1 MENNENHIYI
11 LNKIK
16 HKPLIFKDIFS
27 FASNRP
33 YIFINLINTSQHL
46 KSDLKA
52 TFAKLKK
59 NNKLSSEINVNL
71 QKFIYYK
78 KIVEKFPLLVRQIK
92 NKFKKINKDFSL
104 IITSNEPINEE
115 LFFEKNMQNI
125 QDLTTSD
132 NDIIIKVIKKYVD
145 ENYEKNVN
153 DLLSLYYRNF
163 MRNFCNNKRH
173 RYEEYDYFNYINYYD
188 SSYLSKGHQRDIKE
202 KDFFDNYKKMIERR
216 RDFFN
221 EKIKEEIKLSNDK
234 KIAESIGK
242 IVNLIPISYDKYCL
256 DPIELL
262 KIYLKNLLEKKDIEK
277 FFEII
282 YLIYNDYFAIFNKKE
297 FDYYKYPIIT
307 KMYRNS
313 CRDKISKQINN
324 NINEY
329 NEINQISVI
338 KRILTDLKEYNESND
353 LLFKKVIIN
362 LLFDYLLTEESFL
375 LYNLPN
381 TLLENKDLE
390 IDGFLD
396 IKYFNYI
403 KNKSHYIKQ
412 NLAFICIIDRHKY
425 PLNMDNIIYPYVT
438 KFHFKLFSHIDLNEL
453 FMFYNLPINEIFK
466 IYESYFIKI
475 KNFKYIKQISF
486 DDEFVINK
494 DQFLSY
500 NDEYYQSII
509 SYIID
514 QYFIKYNKDKNNIL
528 KNLDLEDISIR
539 EDKLDNIYERY
550 KILYGFNKMF
560 PKLKKKKI
568 FEIRYNDVLNENF
581 NFPTNK
587 EDKILIIDFEFKIFD
602 NTNIVIDDINDFI
615 SNIYTNRNIN
625 NNIEILSFINFKM
638 SKDININLNLF
649 TSLSYL
655 KEFFINNN
663 NISIINESKTKLD
676 LSHKANDNFPYV
688 YGGFDTENNL
698 IYYRN
703 GKNKILSND
712 ILDLINFFNNK
723 IVKLEDP
730 KVGNEEEYLLFYQ
743 LYKQNNFFENKSTII
758 IISGGNIISQK

>member
-1 MENNENHIYI
+1 MENNESHIYI
-11 LNKIK
+11 LNKIR
-16 HKPLIFKDIFS
+16 HKPLIFKEIFS

-33 YIFINLINTSQHL
+33 YIFINFINTSKYL
-46 KSDLKA
+46 KSALKN
-52 TFAKLKK
+52 TFDKLKK
-59 NNKLSSEINVNL
+59 NNRLSSEFNENL
-71 QKFIYYK
+71 KKFIFYK

-92 NKFKKINKDFSL
+92 NKFKKINKDLNL
-104 IITSNEPINEE
+104 IINSKESINDE
-115 LFFEKNMQNI
+115 LFLEKNIQSI
-125 QDLTTSD
+125 QDLIISD
-132 NDIIIKVIKKYVD
+132 NDLIIKTIKKYID

-153 DLLSLYYRNF
+153 DVLTLYYKNF
-163 MRNFCNNKRH
+163 MRNNCNNKRN
-173 RYEEYDYFNYINYYD
+173 RYDEYSYFNYYK
-188 SSYLSKGHQRDIKE
+188 SYNRKTHQIDIKE
-202 KDFFDNYKKMIERR
+202 KDFFDNYKEIIEIR

-221 EKIKEEIKLSNDK
+221 EKIKEEIKLSNK
-234 KIAESIGK
+234 ESIGK
-242 IVNLIPISYDKYCL
+242 IVNSVPISYDKYCL
-256 DPIELL
+256 EPIELL
-262 KIYLKNLLEKKDIEK
+262 KIYLKNLLEKKDIET

-282 YLIYNDYFAIFNKKE
+282 YFIYNDYFAIFNKKE

-307 KMYRNS
+307 KKYRDS
-313 CRDKISKQINN
+313 CRDKVSKQINN

-329 NEINQISVI
+329 NQINQISVI
-338 KRILTDLKEYNESND
+338 KRIITDLKEYNESND

-362 LLFDYLLTEESFL
+362 LLFDYLLTEESCL

-381 TLLENKDLE
+381 ILLENKDLE

-412 NLAFICIIDRHKY
+412 NLTFICIIDRHKY
-425 PLNMDNIIYPYVT
+425 SLNMDNIIYPYI
-438 KFHFKLFSHIDLNEL
+438 KKLHFKLFSHIDLNEL
-453 FMFYNLPINEIFK
+453 FMFYNLPISEIFK
-466 IYESYFIKI
+466 IFESYFI
-475 KNFKYIKQISF
+475 NFKFFNNIKQISF

-528 KNLDLEDISIR
+528 ENLNLEDISLR

-568 FEIRYNDVLNENF
+568 FEIKYNDVLNENF
-581 NFPTNK
+581 IFPTNK
-587 EDKILIIDFEFKIFD
+587 EDKILIIDFEYKIFD
-602 NTNIVIDDINDFI
+602 NINIIIDNINNFI
-615 SNIYTNRNIN
+615 SNMYTNRNIN
-625 NNIEILSFINFKM
+625 NNIEILSFINFVM
-638 SKDININLNLF
+638 SKNIIINLNLF
-649 TSLSYL
+649 TNLPNL

-663 NISIINESKTKLD
+663 NLSIINNSKTKLD
-676 LSHKANDNFPYV
+676 LSHKENNNFPYV
-688 YGGFDTENNL
+688 YGGYDINNNL

-730 KVGNEEEYLLFYQ
+730 NLGNEEEYLLFYL
-743 LYKQNNFFENKSTII
+743 LYKQNNFFENKNKIN
-758 IISGGNIISQK
+758 IISGGNIIREK

>member
-11 LNKIK
+11 LNKIR
-16 HKPLIFKDIFS
+16 HKPLIFKEIFS

-33 YIFINLINTSQHL
+33 YIFINFINTSKYL
-46 KSDLKA
+46 KSALKN
-52 TFAKLKK
+52 TFDKLKK
-59 NNKLSSEINVNL
+59 NNRLSSEFNENL
-71 QKFIYYK
+71 KKFIFYK

-92 NKFKKINKDFSL
+92 NKFKKINKDLNL
-104 IITSNEPINEE
+104 IINSKESINDE
-115 LFFEKNMQNI
+115 LFLEKNIQSI
-125 QDLTTSD
+125 QDLIISD
-132 NDIIIKVIKKYVD
+132 NDLIIKTIKKYID

-153 DLLSLYYRNF
+153 DVLTLYYKNF
-163 MRNFCNNKRH
+163 MRNNCNNKRN
-173 RYEEYDYFNYINYYD
+173 RYDEYSYFNYYK
-188 SSYLSKGHQRDIKE
+188 SYNRKTHQIDIKE
-202 KDFFDNYKKMIERR
+202 KDFFDNYKEIIEIR

-221 EKIKEEIKLSNDK
+221 EKIKEEIKLSNK
-234 KIAESIGK
+234 ESIGK
-242 IVNLIPISYDKYCL
+242 IVNSVPISYDKYCL
-256 DPIELL
+256 EPIELL
-262 KIYLKNLLEKKDIEK
+262 KIYLKNLLEKKDIET

-282 YLIYNDYFAIFNKKE
+282 YFIYNDYFAIFNKKE

-307 KMYRNS
+307 KKYRDS
-313 CRDKISKQINN
+313 CRDKVSKQINN

-329 NEINQISVI
+329 NQINQISVI
-338 KRILTDLKEYNESND
+338 KRIITDLKEYNESND

-362 LLFDYLLTEESFL
+362 LLFDYLLTEESCL

-381 TLLENKDLE
+381 ILLENKDLE

-412 NLAFICIIDRHKY
+412 NLTFICIIDRHKY
-425 PLNMDNIIYPYVT
+425 SLNMDNIIYPYI
-438 KFHFKLFSHIDLNEL
+438 KKLHFKLFSHIDLNEL
-453 FMFYNLPINEIFK
+453 FMFYNLPISEIFK
-466 IYESYFIKI
+466 IFESYFI
-475 KNFKYIKQISF
+475 NFKFFNNIKQISF

-528 KNLDLEDISIR
+528 ENLNLEDISLR

-568 FEIRYNDVLNENF
+568 FEIKYNDVLNENF
-581 NFPTNK
+581 IFPTNK
-587 EDKILIIDFEFKIFD
+587 EDKILIIDFEYKIFD
-602 NTNIVIDDINDFI
+602 NINIIIDNINNFI
-615 SNIYTNRNIN
+615 SNMYTNRNIN
-625 NNIEILSFINFKM
+625 NNIEILSFINFVM
-638 SKDININLNLF
+638 SKNIIINLNLF
-649 TSLSYL
+649 TNLPNL

-663 NISIINESKTKLD
+663 NLSIINNSKTKLD
-676 LSHKANDNFPYV
+676 LSHKENNNFPYV
-688 YGGFDTENNL
+688 YGGYDINNNL

-730 KVGNEEEYLLFYQ
+730 NLGNEEEYLLFYL
-743 LYKQNNFFENKSTII
+743 LYKQNNFFENKNKIN
-758 IISGGNIISQK
+758 IISGGNIIREK

>member
-11 LNKIK
+11 LNKIR
-16 HKPLIFKDIFS
+16 HKPLIFKEIFS

-33 YIFINLINTSQHL
+33 YIFINFINTSKYL
-46 KSDLKA
+46 KSALKN
-52 TFAKLKK
+52 TFDKLKK
-59 NNKLSSEINVNL
+59 NNRLSSEFNENL
-71 QKFIYYK
+71 KKFIFYK

-92 NKFKKINKDFSL
+92 NKFKKINKDLNL
-104 IITSNEPINEE
+104 IINSKESINDE
-115 LFFEKNMQNI
+115 LFLEKNIQSI
-125 QDLTTSD
+125 QDLTISD
-132 NDIIIKVIKKYVD
+132 NDLIIKAITKYID

-153 DLLSLYYRNF
+153 DILTLYYKNF
-163 MRNFCNNKRH
+163 MRNNCNNKRN
-173 RYEEYDYFNYINYYD
+173 RYDEYSYFNYYK
-188 SSYLSKGHQRDIKE
+188 SYNRKTHQIDIKE
-202 KDFFDNYKKMIERR
+202 KDFFDNYKEIIEKR

-221 EKIKEEIKLSNDK
+221 EKIKEEIKLSNK
-234 KIAESIGK
+234 ESIGK
-242 IVNLIPISYDKYCL
+242 IVNSVPISYDKYCL
-256 DPIELL
+256 EPIELL
-262 KIYLKNLLEKKDIEK
+262 KIYLKNLLEKKDIET

-282 YLIYNDYFAIFNKKE
+282 YFIYNDYFAIFNKKE

-307 KMYRNS
+307 KKYRDS
-313 CRDKISKQINN
+313 CRDKVSKQINN

-329 NEINQISVI
+329 NQINQISVI
-338 KRILTDLKEYNESND
+338 KRIITDLKEYNESND

-362 LLFDYLLTEESFL
+362 LLFDYLLTEESCL

-381 TLLENKDLE
+381 ILLENKDLE

-412 NLAFICIIDRHKY
+412 NLTFICIIDRHKY
-425 PLNMDNIIYPYVT
+425 SLNMDNIIYPYI
-438 KFHFKLFSHIDLNEL
+438 KKLHFKLFSHIDLNEL
-453 FMFYNLPINEIFK
+453 FMFYNLPISEIFK
-466 IYESYFIKI
+466 IFESYFI
-475 KNFKYIKQISF
+475 NFKYFNNIKQISF

-528 KNLDLEDISIR
+528 ENLNLEDISLR

-581 NFPTNK
+581 IFPSNK
-587 EDKILIIDFEFKIFD
+587 EDKILIIDFEYKIFD
-602 NTNIVIDDINDFI
+602 NINIIIDNINNFI
-615 SNIYTNRNIN
+615 SNMYTNRNIN
-625 NNIEILSFINFKM
+625 NNIEILSFINFVM
-638 SKDININLNLF
+638 SKNIIINLNLF
-649 TSLSYL
+649 TNLPNL

-663 NISIINESKTKLD
+663 NLSIINNSKTKLD
-676 LSHKANDNFPYV
+676 LSHKENNNFPYV
-688 YGGFDTENNL
+688 YGGCDINNNL

-703 GKNKILSND
+703 GKNRILSND

-730 KVGNEEEYLLFYQ
+730 NLGNEEEYLLFYL
-743 LYKQNNFFENKSTII
+743 LYKQNNFFENKSKIN
-758 IISGGNIISQK
+758 IISGGNIVREK

>member
-1 MENNENHIYI
+1 MENNESHIYI
-11 LNKIK
+11 LNKIR
-16 HKPLIFKDIFS
+16 HKPLIFKEIFS

-33 YIFINLINTSQHL
+33 YIFINFINTSKYL
-46 KSDLKA
+46 KSALKN
-52 TFAKLKK
+52 TFDKLKK
-59 NNKLSSEINVNL
+59 NNRLSSEFNENL
-71 QKFIYYK
+71 KKFIFYK

-92 NKFKKINKDFSL
+92 NKFKKINKDLNL
-104 IITSNEPINEE
+104 IINSKESINDE
-115 LFFEKNMQNI
+115 LFLEKNIQSI
-125 QDLTTSD
+125 QDLTISD
-132 NDIIIKVIKKYVD
+132 NDLIIKAITKYID

-153 DLLSLYYRNF
+153 DILTLYYKNF
-163 MRNFCNNKRH
+163 MRNNCNNKRN
-173 RYEEYDYFNYINYYD
+173 RYDEYSYFNYYK
-188 SSYLSKGHQRDIKE
+188 SYNRKTHQIDIKE
-202 KDFFDNYKKMIERR
+202 KDFFDNYKEIIEKR

-221 EKIKEEIKLSNDK
+221 EKIKEEIKLSNK
-234 KIAESIGK
+234 ESIGK
-242 IVNLIPISYDKYCL
+242 IVNSVPISYDKYCL
-256 DPIELL
+256 EPIELL
-262 KIYLKNLLEKKDIEK
+262 KIYLKNLLEKKDIET

-282 YLIYNDYFAIFNKKE
+282 YFIYNDYFAIFNKKE

-307 KMYRNS
+307 KKYRDS
-313 CRDKISKQINN
+313 CRDKVSKQINN

-329 NEINQISVI
+329 NQINQISVI
-338 KRILTDLKEYNESND
+338 KRIITDLKEYNESND

-362 LLFDYLLTEESFL
+362 LLFDYLLTEESCL

-381 TLLENKDLE
+381 ILLENKDLE

-412 NLAFICIIDRHKY
+412 NLTFICIIDRHKY
-425 PLNMDNIIYPYVT
+425 SLNMDNIIYPYI
-438 KFHFKLFSHIDLNEL
+438 KKLHFKLFSHIDLNEL
-453 FMFYNLPINEIFK
+453 FMFYNLPISEIFK
-466 IYESYFIKI
+466 IFESYFI
-475 KNFKYIKQISF
+475 NFKFFNNIKQISF

-528 KNLDLEDISIR
+528 ENLNLEDISLR

-568 FEIRYNDVLNENF
+568 FEIKYNDVLNENF
-581 NFPTNK
+581 IFPTNK
-587 EDKILIIDFEFKIFD
+587 EDKILIIDFEYKIFD
-602 NTNIVIDDINDFI
+602 NINIIIDNINNFI
-615 SNIYTNRNIN
+615 SNMYTNRNIN
-625 NNIEILSFINFKM
+625 NNIEILSFINFVM
-638 SKDININLNLF
+638 SKNIIINLNLF
-649 TSLSYL
+649 TNLPNL

-663 NISIINESKTKLD
+663 NLSIINNSKTKLD
-676 LSHKANDNFPYV
+676 LSHKENNNFPYV
-688 YGGFDTENNL
+688 YGGYDINNNL

-730 KVGNEEEYLLFYQ
+730 NLGNEEEYLLFYL
-743 LYKQNNFFENKSTII
+743 LYKQNNFFENKNKIN
-758 IISGGNIISQK
+758 IISGGNIIREK

>member
-1 MENNENHIYI
+1 M
-11 LNKIK
+11 
-16 HKPLIFKDIFS
+16 
-27 FASNRP
+27 
-33 YIFINLINTSQHL
+33 
-46 KSDLKA
+46 
-52 TFAKLKK
+52 KK
-59 NNKLSSEINVNL
+59 NNKLSSEFNANL

-92 NKFKKINKDFSL
+92 NKFKKINKDLNL
-104 IITSNEPINEE
+104 IISSNEPINEE
-115 LFFEKNMQNI
+115 LFLEKNIQNI
-125 QDLTTSD
+125 KDLTISD
-132 NDIIIKVIKKYVD
+132 NDLMIKIIKKYVD

-153 DLLSLYYRNF
+153 DLLTLYYRNF
-163 MRNFCNNKRH
+163 MRNFCNNKRN
-173 RYEEYDYFNYINYYD
+173 RDEQYYYFNYYE
-188 SSYLSKGHQRDIKE
+188 SYLSKGHQRDIKE
-202 KDFFDNYKKMIERR
+202 KDFFDNYKTIIEKR

-234 KIAESIGK
+234 KIGESIGK
-242 IVNLIPISYDKYCL
+242 IVNSIPILYDKYCL
-256 DPIELL
+256 EPIELL
-262 KIYLKNLLEKKDIEK
+262 KIYLNNLLEKKDIET

-297 FDYYKYPIIT
+297 FDYYKYPNVT
-307 KMYRNS
+307 KKYRNS
-313 CRDKISKQINN
+313 CRDKVSKQINT
-324 NINEY
+324 INEY

-362 LLFDYLLTEESFL
+362 LLFDYLLTEENFL

-381 TLLENKDLE
+381 ILLENKDLK
-390 IDGFLD
+390 IDWFLD

-403 KNKSHYIKQ
+403 KNKSYYIKQ
-412 NLAFICIIDRHKY
+412 NLTFICIIDRHKY
-425 PLNMDNIIYPYVT
+425 PLNMDNIIYPYIT
-438 KFHFKLFSHIDLNEL
+438 KLHFKLFSHIDLNEL

-466 IYESYFIKI
+466 IFESYFLKI
-475 KNFKYIKQISF
+475 KNFKSIKKISF

-514 QYFIKYNKDKNNIL
+514 QYFIKYNKDKNNIFE
-528 KNLDLEDISIR
+528 NLDLEDISIR

-581 NFPTNK
+581 IFPANK
-587 EDKILIIDFEFKIFD
+587 EDKILIIDFDLKMFENI
-602 NTNIVIDDINDFI
+602 NIVIDDINNFI
-615 SNIYTNRNIN
+615 SNMYTNRNIN

-638 SKDININLNLF
+638 SKDIIINLNLF
-649 TSLSYL
+649 TSLPNL

-663 NISIINESKTKLD
+663 NISIINEPKTKLD
-676 LSHKANDNFPYV
+676 LHLKENNNFPYA
-688 YGGFDTENNL
+688 YGGYNIDNNL
-698 IYYRN
+698 IYFRN

-712 ILDLINFFNNK
+712 ILDLINFYNNK

-730 KVGNEEEYLLFYQ
+730 NLGNEEEYLLFCQ
-743 LYKQNNFFENKSTII
+743 LYKQNNFFENKSAIN

>member
-1 MENNENHIYI
+1 MENNESHIYI
-11 LNKIK
+11 LNKIR
-16 HKPLIFKDIFS
+16 HKPLIFKEIFS

-33 YIFINLINTSQHL
+33 YIFINFINTSKYL
-46 KSDLKA
+46 KSALKN
-52 TFAKLKK
+52 TFDKLKK
-59 NNKLSSEINVNL
+59 NNRLSSEFNENL
-71 QKFIYYK
+71 KKFIFYK

-92 NKFKKINKDFSL
+92 NKFKKINKDLNL
-104 IITSNEPINEE
+104 IINSKESINDE
-115 LFFEKNMQNI
+115 LFLEKNIQSI
-125 QDLTTSD
+125 QDLIISD
-132 NDIIIKVIKKYVD
+132 NDLIIKTIKKYID

-153 DLLSLYYRNF
+153 DVLTLYYKNF
-163 MRNFCNNKRH
+163 MRNNCNNKRN
-173 RYEEYDYFNYINYYD
+173 RYDEYSYFNYYK
-188 SSYLSKGHQRDIKE
+188 SYNRKTHQIDIKE
-202 KDFFDNYKKMIERR
+202 KDFFDNYKEIIEKR

-221 EKIKEEIKLSNDK
+221 EKIKEEIKLSNK
-234 KIAESIGK
+234 ESIGK
-242 IVNLIPISYDKYCL
+242 IVNSVPISYDKYCL
-256 DPIELL
+256 EPIELL
-262 KIYLKNLLEKKDIEK
+262 KIYLKNLLEKKDIET

-282 YLIYNDYFAIFNKKE
+282 YFIYNDYFAIFNKKE

-307 KMYRNS
+307 KKYRDS
-313 CRDKISKQINN
+313 CKDKVSKQINN

-329 NEINQISVI
+329 NQINQISVI
-338 KRILTDLKEYNESND
+338 KRIITDLKEYNESND

-362 LLFDYLLTEESFL
+362 LLFDYLLTEESCL

-381 TLLENKDLE
+381 ILLENKDLE

-438 KFHFKLFSHIDLNEL
+438 KLHFKLFSHIDLNEL
-453 FMFYNLPINEIFK
+453 FMFYNLPISEIFK
-466 IYESYFIKI
+466 IFESYFI
-475 KNFKYIKQISF
+475 NFKFFNNIKQISF

-528 KNLDLEDISIR
+528 ENLNLEDISLR

-568 FEIRYNDVLNENF
+568 FEIKYNDVLNENF
-581 NFPTNK
+581 IFPSNK
-587 EDKILIIDFEFKIFD
+587 EDKILIIDFEYKIFD
-602 NTNIVIDDINDFI
+602 NINIIIDNINNFI
-615 SNIYTNRNIN
+615 SNMYTNRNIN
-625 NNIEILSFINFKM
+625 NNIEILSFINFVM
-638 SKDININLNLF
+638 SKNIIINLNLF
-649 TSLSYL
+649 TNLPNL

-663 NISIINESKTKLD
+663 NLSIINNSKTKLD
-676 LSHKANDNFPYV
+676 LSHKENNNFPYV
-688 YGGFDTENNL
+688 YGGYDINNNL

-730 KVGNEEEYLLFYQ
+730 NLGNEEEYLLFYL
-743 LYKQNNFFENKSTII
+743 LYKQNNFFENKSKIN
-758 IISGGNIISQK
+758 IISGGNIVREK

>member
-1 MENNENHIYI
+1 MENNESHIYI
-11 LNKIK
+11 LNKIR
-16 HKPLIFKDIFS
+16 HKPLIFKEIFS

-33 YIFINLINTSQHL
+33 YIFINFINTSKYL
-46 KSDLKA
+46 KSALKN
-52 TFAKLKK
+52 TFDKLKK
-59 NNKLSSEINVNL
+59 NNRLSSEFNENL
-71 QKFIYYK
+71 KKFIFYK

-92 NKFKKINKDFSL
+92 NKFKKINKDLNL
-104 IITSNEPINEE
+104 IINSKESINDE
-115 LFFEKNMQNI
+115 LFLEKNIQSI
-125 QDLTTSD
+125 QDLIISD
-132 NDIIIKVIKKYVD
+132 NDLIIKTIKKYID

-153 DLLSLYYRNF
+153 DVLTLYYKNF
-163 MRNFCNNKRH
+163 MRNNCNNKRN
-173 RYEEYDYFNYINYYD
+173 RYDEYSYFNYYK
-188 SSYLSKGHQRDIKE
+188 SYNRKTHQIDIKE
-202 KDFFDNYKKMIERR
+202 KDFFDNYKEIIEKR

-221 EKIKEEIKLSNDK
+221 EKIKEEIKLSNK
-234 KIAESIGK
+234 ESIGK
-242 IVNLIPISYDKYCL
+242 IVNSVPISYDKYCL
-256 DPIELL
+256 EPIELL
-262 KIYLKNLLEKKDIEK
+262 KIYLKNLLEKKDIET

-282 YLIYNDYFAIFNKKE
+282 YFIYNDYFAIFNKKE

-307 KMYRNS
+307 KKYRDS
-313 CRDKISKQINN
+313 CRDKVSKQINN

-329 NEINQISVI
+329 NQINQISVI
-338 KRILTDLKEYNESND
+338 KRIITDLKEYNESND

-362 LLFDYLLTEESFL
+362 LLFDYLLTEESCL

-381 TLLENKDLE
+381 ILLENKDLE

-412 NLAFICIIDRHKY
+412 NLTFICIIDRHKY
-425 PLNMDNIIYPYVT
+425 SLNMDNIIYPYI
-438 KFHFKLFSHIDLNEL
+438 KKLHFKLFSHIDLNEL
-453 FMFYNLPINEIFK
+453 FMFYNLPISEIFK
-466 IYESYFIKI
+466 IFESYFI
-475 KNFKYIKQISF
+475 NFKFFNNIKQISF

-528 KNLDLEDISIR
+528 ENLNLEDISLR

-568 FEIRYNDVLNENF
+568 FEIKYNDVLNENF
-581 NFPTNK
+581 IFPTNK
-587 EDKILIIDFEFKIFD
+587 EDKILIIDFEYKIFD
-602 NTNIVIDDINDFI
+602 NINIIIDNINNFI
-615 SNIYTNRNIN
+615 SNMYTNRNIN
-625 NNIEILSFINFKM
+625 NNIEILSFINFVM
-638 SKDININLNLF
+638 SKNIIINLNLF
-649 TSLSYL
+649 TNLPNL

-663 NISIINESKTKLD
+663 NLSIINNSKTKLD
-676 LSHKANDNFPYV
+676 LSHKENNNFPYV
-688 YGGFDTENNL
+688 YGGYDINNNL

-730 KVGNEEEYLLFYQ
+730 NLGNEEEYLLFYL
-743 LYKQNNFFENKSTII
+743 LYKQNNFFENKNKIN
-758 IISGGNIISQK
+758 IISGGNIIREK